1 MTEIPTLPAVDW
13 AAPPEDP
20 LDQLERQVVRG
31 SHFTQAVFDKLVAR
45 LATAEAYLAELVAI
59 LRAQGVLAEDG
70 RGVDVDGAD
79 VAEDDQDELQPDVEP
94 EPSDGASA
102 QQAEEEEESSLQA
115 KVKWPGVAF
124 RVDPTDPPPAVEVNC
139 AERMPTCHAVCCKL
153 GFALTPPEV
162 ESGKVKWDLG
172 FPYMIR
178 HEVNGYCSHNDTTTG
193 RCSIYADRPSLCRRY
208 SCAGDT
214 RIWKD
219 FEAMELN
226 EEWIR
231 EHLAHRSRILL
242 RANLPGME
250 VTGSNGSTPA

>member
-1 MTEIPTLPAVDW
+1 MTEVPTLPTVDW
-13 AAPPEDP
+13 AAPAEDP

-31 SHFTQAVFDKLVAR
+31 SHFTQAVLDKLVAR
-45 LATAEAYLAELVAI
+45 LANTEAYLAELVAI
-59 LRAQGVLAEDG
+59 LRAQGVLAQDSGEVDDADEDEEQPEPSPSDLAPDAG
-70 RGVDVDGAD
+70 LA
-79 VAEDDQDELQPDVEP
+79 PDVE
-94 EPSDGASA
+94 
-102 QQAEEEEESSLQA
+102 EEEPAPRA
-115 KVKWPGVAF
+115 KVRWPGVAF

-139 AERMPTCHAVCCKL
+139 AERMPICHAVCCKL

-162 ESGKVKWDLG
+162 EAGKVKWDLG

-178 HEVNGYCSHNDTTTG
+178 HETNGYCSHNDTTTG

-231 EHLAHRSRILL
+231 KHLADRSRILL
-242 RANLPGME
+242 RTDLPGME
-250 VTGSNGSTPA
+250 VNSRNGSTPG

>member
-1 MTEIPTLPAVDW
+1 MTDLPMRPTVDW

-20 LDQLERQVVRG
+20 VDQLERQVVRG

-45 LATAEAYLAELVAI
+45 LANTEVYLAELVDV
-59 LRAQGVLAEDG
+59 LRTQGVLIEDFQ
-70 RGVDVDGAD
+70 AD
-79 VAEDDQDELQPDVEP
+79 EDDEPDEYDGDQVQPGVQPEASAGDLAPDVE
-94 EPSDGASA
+94 EDGPAP
-102 QQAEEEEESSLQA
+102 QA
-115 KVKWPGVAF
+115 KVSWPGVAF
-124 RVDPTDPPPAVEVNC
+124 RVDPEEPPPAVEVNC
-139 AERMPTCHAVCCKL
+139 AERLPICHAVCCKL

-172 FPYMIR
+172 FPYMVR
-178 HEVNGYCSHNDTTTG
+178 HETNGYCSHNDTTTG
-193 RCSIYADRPSLCRRY
+193 CCSIYGDRPSVCRRY

-231 EHLAHRSRILL
+231 EHLADRNRILL
-242 RANLPGME
+242 RTNLPIME
-250 VTGSNGSTPA
+250 VNGKNGSPSA